1 MCRPKAKVRTKG
13 ESTYLHRYVLLP
25 LDAPRNFSDTYFIHM
40 LFPLIFGLEPSYIY
54 HSIQHIFFSMVVALS
69 REVKNC
75 AYTYF
80 YLWRAVQRDE
90 KWNVFSLQRKKKC
103 NRMNRETLHTVK

>member
-80 YLWRAVQRDE
+80 YLWRAAFFPSAQTYMVAILYSILGIE
-90 KWNVFSLQRKKKC
+90 KRIPLVC
-103 NRMNRETLHTVK
+103 

>member
-80 YLWRAVQRDE
+80 YLWRAE
-90 KWNVFSLQRKKKC
+90 KYTLQFFIIFFFFWFYFFL
-103 NRMNRETLHTVK
+103 NFLLLFYLFV

>member
-80 YLWRAVQRDE
+80 YLWRADRVYMP
-90 KWNVFSLQRKKKC
+90 NVLGK
-103 NRMNRETLHTVK
+103 TILHSM